1 MFNVHLTLNKENV
14 ANMRFEI
21 VIDINDKPLLTIS

>member
-14 ANMRFEI
+14 ANMHFEI